1 MYGFDD
7 LTGSLQLSHKLVLS
21 SKDYPGI
28 LVKYCQHFKWG
39 LSVVLQ
45 CYVCEQETILTM
57 CFLSSQMSTHPYQ
70 QNVRENW
77 QNIWGDN
84 QGWIC
89 ILSRESFL
97 FCLGEVTTIV
107 VSSWD
112 IKLDELWKCE
122 PLGSGNLLYLLHLIR
137 VLTLGLKKKS
147 HNYYTA
153 LIISV

>member
-45 CYVCEQETILTM
+45 CSVCEQETLLTM

-70 QNVRENW
+70 QNIRENW
-77 QNIWGDN
+77 QNTWRDN

-97 FCLGEVTTIV
+97 FSSRGSNNNFSWLVGHKAGWAVEVWAT
-107 VSSWD
+107 W
-112 IKLDELWKCE
+112 LRY
-122 PLGSGNLLYLLHLIR
+122 LLYLLHLIR
-137 VLTLGLKKKS
+137 VLTLGLKKKAI
-147 HNYYTA
+147 T
-153 LIISV
+153 IIQP